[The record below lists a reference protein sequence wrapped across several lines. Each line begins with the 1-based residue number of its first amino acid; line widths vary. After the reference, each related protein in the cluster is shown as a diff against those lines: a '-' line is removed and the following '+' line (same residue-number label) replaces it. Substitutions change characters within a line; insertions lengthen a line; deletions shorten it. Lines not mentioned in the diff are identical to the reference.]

1 MSHLSVGLQIGRGDA
16 IDAADGGN
24 GSFAKG
30 RGGEGRGG
38 GGLDE
43 WNRDWRLGECRC
55 RFRSEGGELAS
66 DPRKVD

>member
-1 MSHLSVGLQIGRGDA
+1 MLLTGEVDLLR
-16 IDAADGGN
+16 
-24 GSFAKG
+24 KE
-30 RGGEGRGG
+30 GEGRGG